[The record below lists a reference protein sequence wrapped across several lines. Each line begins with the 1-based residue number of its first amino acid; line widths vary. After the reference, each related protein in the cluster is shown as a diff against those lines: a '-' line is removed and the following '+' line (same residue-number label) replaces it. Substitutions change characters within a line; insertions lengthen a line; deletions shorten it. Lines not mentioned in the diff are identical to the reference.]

1 MYSTVP
7 AFSVFYCYTLHLN
20 AKARF
25 VTILCMV
32 FLQISN
38 NIQKQMSTF
47 LTEDVVFIFG
57 TQAGKSI
64 MLMNPFEAVISVV
77 SILVFVGCP

>member
-1 MYSTVP
+1 
-7 AFSVFYCYTLHLN
+7 
-20 AKARF
+20 
-25 VTILCMV
+25 MV

-47 LTEDVVFIFG
+47 LTEDVVCIFG